1 MKQKLRFGKIT
12 TIVIAHFIGLVW
24 GAIKREMILLR
35 RLCRFLCAGFAVF
48 FMLTA
53 NAMADCATTEID
65 VLGDGTQCETVKFSV
80 TTTSTTSSF
89 LFRMSA
95 AGMFYVDWGD
105 GVVEQI
111 DRTDNTEI
119 ADYSH
124 SYETAG
130 SYIIRFAGEST
141 AYNTGATSVMTFY
154 KSSGGTQANV
164 YKISGS
170 LGALFPTLGDGSQP
184 RFNQTFRECSEL
196 IKPLPSNLFTGIT
209 GAPVSYMFS
218 NTFRET
224 SKLTGAAPRLGNL
237 VGPPAPYMFYY
248 TFYSSHVSS
257 FPSDMFAGI
266 NGAPADYMY
275 SYTFGNC
282 RWLSS
287 NTKIPSAFFGTFDG
301 PPATGMFYGTF
312 INTFNNLTGAIP
324 ENLFAGIVGPAAPSM
339 FKNMFADA
347 NGITSIP
354 ANLFAGISGPPA
366 KEMFYQTFYGTKIT
380 SIPANLFSGISG
392 PPASG
397 MFYRTFYYAKQLKS
411 IPETLFS
418 GIQGPAASTMFEQT
432 FYGCSGLTGF
442 VPPHLFDGI
451 TGTAN
456 RMMSNIFY
464 NSGLVTT
471 CPTGY
476 TQYITGYE
484 GSWSSKV
491 ACYKCDEDY
500 ELAYANGC
508 HTKCNVL
515 DRLHVG
521 DVSYPLFADKTD
533 IKTPILHI
541 LKDNEI
547 CYAYMESGNTSGLNF
562 KIPNGTVYHVVDPT
576 TPKYNCVI
584 AGGLWDADTETC
596 SQQE

>member
-1 MKQKLRFGKIT
+1 
-12 TIVIAHFIGLVW
+12 
-24 GAIKREMILLR
+24 MILLR
-35 RLCRFLCAGFAVF
+35 SMCRFFCVGLMGFWVS
-48 FMLTA
+48 
-53 NAMADCATTEID
+53 NALADCATTEID
-65 VLGDGTQCETVKFSV
+65 VLGDGTQCETAKFSV
-80 TTTSTTSSF
+80 TTTDTTSTF

-95 AGMFYVDWGD
+95 AGVFYVDWGD

-154 KSSGGTQANV
+154 KASGGTQAKV

-218 NTFRET
+218 QTFRET
-224 SKLTGAAPRLGNL
+224 SSLTGSAPRLGNL
-237 VGPPAPYMFYY
+237 VGAPAPYMFYY
-248 TFYSSHVSS
+248 TFYSSHISS

-282 RWLSS
+282 RWLSA
-287 NTKIPSAFFGTFDG
+287 NTTIPSAFFGTFDG
-301 PPATGMFYGTF
+301 PPATAMFYGTF
-312 INTFNNLTGAIP
+312 INTFNNMTGAIP

-347 NGITSIP
+347 YGISSIP
-354 ANLFAGISGPPA
+354 ENLFAGISGPPA
-366 KEMFYQTFYGTKIT
+366 KEMFSQTFYGTKIT
-380 SIPANLFSGISG
+380 SIPENLFAGISG
-392 PPASG
+392 PPAAN
-397 MFYRTFYYAKQLKS
+397 MFYRTFYNTKQLKS
-411 IPETLFS
+411 IPEGLFS
-418 GIQGPAASTMFEQT
+418 GIQGPAAASMFEQT
-432 FYGCSGLTGF
+432 FYGCSALRGF
-442 VPPHLFDGI
+442 VSPHLFEGI
-451 TGTAN
+451 TGSAN

-464 NSGLVTT
+464 NSGLATT
-471 CPTGY
+471 CPNGY
-476 TQYITGYE
+476 TQYITGFE
-484 GSWSSKV
+484 SAWNSKV

-508 HTKCNVL
+508 HTECSTAKA
-515 DRLHVG
+515 LHIG
-521 DVSYPLFADKTD
+521 DIVYPLFADREKMSRPTLSFSSD
-533 IKTPILHI
+533 
-541 LKDNEI
+541 DAA
-547 CYAYMESGNTSGLNF
+547 CYVYLESGNANGLNL
-562 KIPNGTVYHVVDPT
+562 KALNGTIYHAVDPT
-576 TPKYNCVI
+576 TPKYRCVND
-584 AGGLWDADTETC
+584 GGTWDTDNETC
-596 SQQE
+596 LYEE